1 MWMFNGKCGF
11 ILITRYLSIVGIF
24 SRLRIYRN
32 SPNWT
37 RYGLF
42 IFNRWKKKSN
52 PLITA
57 CNVSRAILIPKLRYF
72 NFIHIPYHELRQI
85 NAFTQLHCIGN
96 YFYLHLGKSHNG
108 VCVTQHNNVWPPR
121 FCSTNKFHGNQM
133 TMAISMV
140 NCRDVYCFYIFL
152 YMHWNG
158 LTFINHIIV
167 DPSIFNRGQIFE
179 RL

>member
-1 MWMFNGKCGF
+1 MDRKVNLGSLCECSTENVGSFLLHVTYRQQVYFRGF
-11 ILITRYLSIVGIF
+11 VSIAIARTELDTVY
-24 SRLRIYRN
+24 SY
-32 SPNWT
+32 ST
-37 RYGLF
+37 DE
-42 IFNRWKKKSN
+42 KKKSN

-152 YMHWNG
+152 YMH
-158 LTFINHIIV
+158 
-167 DPSIFNRGQIFE
+167 
-179 RL
+179 